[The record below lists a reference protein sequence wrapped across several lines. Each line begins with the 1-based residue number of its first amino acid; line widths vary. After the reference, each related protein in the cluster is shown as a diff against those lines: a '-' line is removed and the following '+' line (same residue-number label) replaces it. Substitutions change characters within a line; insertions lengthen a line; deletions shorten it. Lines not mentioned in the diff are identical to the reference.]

1 MSLVCCLKHG
11 RLRISMKTLAV
22 LIAKSGV
29 ELLNCNIISPEWE
42 VAIAD
47 FSRIDQREV
56 TWWTIPRRKKYSE
69 ILVFDRNLTTA
80 LTQLHIE
87 RSIRRMRIK
96 GTVKYVG
103 NEKTLLAYRHQDYL
117 LKKEGIVPKKNVSAQ
132 DSYQIDKYMIALVG
146 LPASG
151 KTLLRNIFSQMDG
164 FSVYKW
170 GGFVKQEIESR
181 SGEMNWANVQR
192 FTEEVESRDKVVVA
206 RRFVSS
212 VKEDDSS
219 FMVVDGIKSRE
230 QIIYASY
237 ALQRPVIVISVRR
250 NEDERQREAGKRG
263 DFDDS
268 VDSERL
274 ELLRKIGALDVVN
287 FSDFIVNTTGCSV
300 EYEKDV
306 CRIRLPEPFISGMHD
321 VLSWIFASDS
331 FEATKEIVQNA
342 AVRVAKKKGAA
353 IVEVNRMDWIEKV
366 AAIDSF
372 YKKSFENP
380 RPWAEV
386 PTSGSYAKKVRKFAV
401 FGKRS
406 EKEVGEICRLVEHLR
421 KAFKIM
427 DDLIDEDEVRDY
439 APAFWVING
448 VWQTIE
454 QAAYDLGRAR
464 KIALELGIATFEERV
479 REVILAA
486 RLEVKM
492 EDPKFTTELTQTEL
506 WGKVV
511 MKEASFRLMIAEALK
526 CSESICK
533 AAYQDGIA
541 AQMLDDALSALHGK
555 DGRKDDSDKRL
566 GRLTYMKASGVTP
579 KKTIQLGRNLKKKI
593 APILGQE
600 EK

>member
-1 MSLVCCLKHG
+1 M
-11 RLRISMKTLAV
+11 RLAV

-29 ELLNCNIISPEWE
+29 ELLNCNIVSPDWE

-47 FSRIDQREV
+47 FSRMDQREV
-56 TWWTIPRRKKYSE
+56 TWWSYPQKNKYSE

-87 RSIRRMRIK
+87 RSIRNLGIR
-96 GTVKYVG
+96 GPVKYVG

-117 LKKEGIVPKKNVSAQ
+117 LKKEGVVPKENAPVQ
-132 DSYQIDKYMIALVG
+132 DAYQIDKYMIALVG

-170 GGFVKQEIESR
+170 GDYVKQEIESR
-181 SGEMNWANVQR
+181 YGEMNWANVQR
-192 FTEEVESRDKVVVA
+192 FTEEVEAKDKIVVA

-212 VKEDDSS
+212 VKDDSP

-250 NEDERQREAGKRG
+250 DENERQREAEKRG

-274 ELLRKIGALDVVN
+274 NLLRNIGALDVVN
-287 FSDFIVNTTGCSV
+287 FADFIVNTTGCSV
-300 EYEKDV
+300 KYENDV
-306 CRIRLPEPFISGMHD
+306 CRIKFPEGFVSGMHE
-321 VLSWIFASDS
+321 VLSWIFVSNK
-331 FEATKEIVQNA
+331 FEATKRIVQKAAVEVAKQKGAEIV
-342 AVRVAKKKGAA
+342 K
-353 IVEVNRMDWIEKV
+353 VNRLDWLEKV
-366 AAIDSF
+366 ASINSF
-372 YKKSFENP
+372 YMKSFENP

-386 PTSGSYAKKVRKFAV
+386 STSGSYAKKVRKLAIL
-401 FGKRS
+401 GKCN
-406 EKEVGEICRLVEHLR
+406 EKEVELICQLVEHLR

-427 DDLIDEDEVRDY
+427 DDLIDEDEVRDF

-448 VWQTIE
+448 IWQTIE

-464 KIALELGIATFEERV
+464 KIAVELGIGTFEERV
-479 REVILAA
+479 LEVILAA
-486 RLEVKM
+486 RLEVEM
-492 EDPKFTTELTQTEL
+492 ENPKFVTELTQSEL

-511 MKEASFRLMIAEALK
+511 MKEASFRLIIAEALN
-526 CSESICK
+526 CPESVCF
-533 AAYQDGIA
+533 AAYQDGVA
-541 AQMLDDALSALHGK
+541 AQMLDDGLSALYGK
-555 DGRKDDSDKRL
+555 DGRKENSDERL
-566 GRLTYMKASGVTP
+566 GRLTYMKAFGIGP
-579 KKTIQLGRNLKKKI
+579 KKTVQLGRKLKKKI
-593 APILGQE
+593 APILGQDK

>member
-1 MSLVCCLKHG
+1 MPETWQLTIT
-11 RLRISMKTLAV
+11 RFRMKTLAV

-29 ELLNCNIISPEWE
+29 ELLNCNILSPEWE

-47 FSRIDQREV
+47 FSRMDQREV
-56 TWWTIPRRKKYSE
+56 TWWNFPQKKKYGE

-80 LTQLHIE
+80 LTQLHVE
-87 RSIRRMRIK
+87 KSLRSLGIK
-96 GTVKYVG
+96 GPVKYVG
-103 NEKTLLAYRHQDYL
+103 NEKTLLAYRHQNYL
-117 LKKEGIVPKKNVSAQ
+117 LKKEGIVPKESVSEQ
-132 DSYQIDKYMIALVG
+132 DTYHIDKYMIALVG

-170 GGFVKQEIESR
+170 GDYVKQEIESR
-181 SGEMNWANVQR
+181 YGEMNWTNVQC
-192 FTEEVESRDKVVVA
+192 FTEEVEAKDKIVVA

-212 VKEDDSS
+212 VNDDSP

-250 NEDERQREAGKRG
+250 DEDERQREAERRG

-274 ELLRKIGALDVVN
+274 ELLRKIGALDVVS
-287 FSDFIVNTTGCSV
+287 FADFTVKTTGCSV
-300 EYEKDV
+300 KYEGNTCHINLPD
-306 CRIRLPEPFISGMHD
+306 RLISGMHE
-321 VLSWIFASDS
+321 VLSWIFASKS
-331 FEATKEIVQNA
+331 VEATKKLVQQA
-342 AVRVAKKKGAA
+342 AVQVAKNRGATK
-353 IVEVNRMDWIEKV
+353 VEVNRMDWLEKV
-366 AAIDSF
+366 GAIDSF
-372 YKKSFENP
+372 YQKSLENP
-380 RPWAEV
+380 RPWIDV
-386 PTSGSYAKKVRKFAV
+386 PTSGSYAKKVRKLSV
-401 FGKRS
+401 LGKRN
-406 EKEVGEICRLVEHLR
+406 EKDVEEICQLVEHLR

-464 KIALELGIATFEERV
+464 NIAVELGITTFEERV

-486 RLEVKM
+486 RLEV
-492 EDPKFTTELTQTEL
+492 EIENPKFSTELTQTEL

-511 MKEASFRLMIAEALK
+511 MKEASFRLMIAEALG

-533 AAYQDGIA
+533 AAYQDGVA
-541 AQMLDDALSALHGK
+541 AQMLDDGLSALYGK
-555 DGRKDDSDKRL
+555 DGRKDNSDERL
-566 GRLTYMKASGVTP
+566 SRLTYMRTFGITP
-579 KKTIQLGRNLKKKI
+579 KKTISLGRKLKKEI

-600 EK
+600 V